1 MACCFLAFVDLHL
14 GDHPLLAPS
23 GLQVN
28 AEEPMGYVKLKTL
41 FYISLTTNIIK

>member
-14 GDHPLLAPS
+14 GENPLLAPK
-23 GLQVN
+23 VN

-41 FYISLTTNIIK
+41 SYFSLTTNIIK